1 MTTKPIS
8 APGEIDADSASGVRA
23 QSAAIIILV
32 FLAGVLLALNLAPF
46 WLPGLA
52 GSAAGSEPK
61 FFWYLSR
68 GSAIAAFWVLWLSMA
83 MGILITNKLAQVWPG
98 IPPAYEIHQYTSL
111 LGLGLALF
119 HALILT
125 GDRYIQYTVLQV
137 LVPFAGQSYR
147 PFWVGLG
154 QVGFYLWAVVTLS
167 FYVRKRISKQ
177 AWRTIHFG
185 SYASF
190 LGVVLHG
197 IFAGTDTAAAWGYY
211 MYWISCATLLFLT
224 LYRVLVSRLSDA
236 PAGQRKG

>member
-1 MTTKPIS
+1 MAAKTITDTDNSSSLSI
-8 APGEIDADSASGVRA
+8 GQDSKA
-23 QSAAIIILV
+23 QNALIIILV
-32 FLAGVLLALNLAPF
+32 FLAGALLALNLAPY
-46 WLPGLA
+46 WLPGL
-52 GSAAGSEPK
+52 SASAVSSEPK
-61 FFWYLSR
+61 VFWYLSR

-83 MGILITNKLAQVWPG
+83 MGISITNKMAQVWPG

-125 GDRYIQYTVLQV
+125 GDRYIAYTVVQV
-137 LVPFAGQSYR
+137 LVPFSSTSYR

-154 QVGFYLWAVVTLS
+154 QLGFYIWAAVTLS

-177 AWRTIHFG
+177 TWRTIHYG

-197 IFAGTDTAAAWGYY
+197 IFAGTDSAASWGYY

-224 LYRVLVSRLSDA
+224 LYRVLITKMAVAKQS
-236 PAGQRKG
+236 